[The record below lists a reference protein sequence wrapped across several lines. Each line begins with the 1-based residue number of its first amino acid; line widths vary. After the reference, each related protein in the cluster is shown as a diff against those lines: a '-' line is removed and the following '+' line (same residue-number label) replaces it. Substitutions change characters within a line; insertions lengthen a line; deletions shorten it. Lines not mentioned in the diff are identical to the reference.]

1 VIGTGAIAGQIADA
15 LRTDGVPRLIVAS
28 ASLERAEQ
36 KAAEWSS
43 KFTAVEPVSFDALAG
58 VLPAVHVVFG
68 ATSCTTPVV
77 NAAIIGARDSRL
89 LVVDLGVPR
98 NIDENVSTLSNVLR
112 FDIDD
117 LNQVVE
123 ANLAERRR
131 EVEPVHRI
139 ITEES
144 NGFES
149 WLKTLGVQPVI
160 STLRSRAEEIRR
172 HELDR
177 ALRRMDHLSARER
190 DTINALTQA
199 IVSKLLHEPTVR
211 LKEHATEGRGYQF
224 AELVRDLFHLELS
237 R

>member
-1 VIGTGAIAGQIADA
+1 
-15 LRTDGVPRLIVAS
+15 
-28 ASLERAEQ
+28 
-36 KAAEWSS
+36 
-43 KFTAVEPVSFDALAG
+43 
-58 VLPAVHVVFG
+58 
-68 ATSCTTPVV
+68 
-77 NAAIIGARDSRL
+77 
-89 LVVDLGVPR
+89 
-98 NIDENVSTLSNVLR
+98 VLR